1 LHSPSIIFQVVEQI
15 WEDMANCCVFVR
27 EADDLEGATGTEAA
41 ISILHLRR
49 RIETFGKV
57 RQVSEL
63 EGGLGGMMVAYEDP
77 QAAAKAREAFGSCK
91 LQSVE
96 DGNWLK
102 DDAFYSCA
110 EDLKLLQ
117 APTSATISLPLVA
130 AEDSSSV
137 DSLSETSQ
145 ESTASDSG
153 SWAPL
158 QGASSKPYV
167 LKGLE
172 LNQICWDRFASQKEW
187 RTCLQLR
194 GLPKRLCEKR
204 ALQAFLLQHYLMS
217 DVQKVEVRA
226 KIGPRIGSAVLYAS
240 SVDGAERLARFFHG
254 RVVSTGSMPV
264 SVSFANDQAC
274 RTSSKKPLKLTE
286 PQRIDIDGLDSNV
299 NLSTNGADPWL
310 EPRLPPGLED
320 YARPAT
326 LGCLPP
332 WNSNWSR

>member
-1 LHSPSIIFQVVEQI
+1 
-15 WEDMANCCVFVR
+15 MADCCVFVR
-27 EADDLEGATGTEAA
+27 EADALEGATGTEAA

-57 RQVSEL
+57 CQVSEL
-63 EGGLGGMMVAYEDP
+63 EGELCGMMVAYEDP
-77 QAAAKAREAFGSCK
+77 QAAAKAREAFESCK
-91 LQSVE
+91 LQSIE
-96 DGNWLK
+96 D
-102 DDAFYSCA
+102 F
-110 EDLKLLQ
+110 KLLQ
-117 APTSATISLPLVA
+117 VPTSATISLSPVA
-130 AEDSSSV
+130 AEDSSV
-137 DSLSETSQ
+137 DALSETSQ

-153 SWAPL
+153 SWSPL

-299 NLSTNGADPWL
+299 NLSTNGANPWL